1 MKFQQK
7 VNEEEI
13 IAAVMLFRAT
23 RYDIIDMTLSF
34 LAYQMSINL
43 HQEVD
48 QAIWE
53 QSYDGETTKQ
63 SRAKTLQQYTILL
76 FCSIKF
82 ILGLKS
88 EV

>member
-53 QSYDGETTKQ
+53 QSYDGEMPDYQTIQ
-63 SRAKTLQQYTILL
+63 SQNSPTVHNTVLL
-76 FCSIKF
+76 FN
-82 ILGLKS
+82 
-88 EV
+88 